1 MENNV
6 ENSRECSPENELK
19 TNRESSLENTQ
30 GCKGKTLLI
39 TGANGFIGK
48 NLTARLRA
56 MGGHTLLPFDL
67 DTPPEKLAEYAARA
81 DFVFHLAG
89 VNRPKDPAEFYAGN
103 RGFTEH
109 LLLLLEQAGSK
120 APVLVTSSTQAELDN
135 DYGKSKRE
143 AEALVFEH
151 EQKTGAP
158 ALVYRL
164 PGVFGKWCRPSYNS
178 VVATFCHNIAN
189 GLPIEVRD
197 PAYRFP
203 LVYVDDV
210 VDCFLAALDG
220 AAPRDRSIPGLCH
233 LTCDIYETAL
243 GALAETIQSFRD
255 SRNTIVVPDMG
266 DAFTKKLY
274 AAYLSYLPTDSFSYP
289 LEMHAD
295 ARGSFTEFL
304 RTPERG
310 QVSVNVAKPGVI
322 KGNHWHNTKN
332 EKFLVVRGEAVIRF
346 RRVGASEVYEYPVS
360 GERLEV
366 VDIPTGYTHSIEN
379 VGKEDLVTVMWA
391 NEPFDPEHPDT
402 FYEKV

>member
-1 MENNV
+1 MENN
-6 ENSRECSPENELK
+6 
-19 TNRESSLENTQ
+19 LENKQ
-30 GCKGKTLLI
+30 SRKGKTLLI

-56 MGGHTLLPFDL
+56 AGEHTLLPFDI

-109 LLLLLEQAGSK
+109 LLALLEEAGSK
-120 APVLVTSSTQAELDN
+120 APVLVTSSIQAGLEN

-233 LTCDIYETAL
+233 LTCDVYETTL
-243 GALAETIQSFRD
+243 GTLAETIRSFRE
-255 SRNTIVVPDMG
+255 SRETIAVPDVG
-266 DAFTKKLY
+266 DAFTRKLY
-274 AAYLSYLPTDSFSYP
+274 AAYLSYLPTDGFSYP
-289 LEMHAD
+289 LDMHTD

-310 QVSVNVAKPGVI
+310 QVSVNIAKPGIV

-332 EKFLVVRGEAVIRF
+332 EKFLVVRGEAAIRF
-346 RRVGASEVYEYPVS
+346 RRAGAGEVIEYRVS
-360 GERLEV
+360 GNRLEV
-366 VDIPTGYTHSIEN
+366 VDIPTGYTHNIEN
-379 VGKEDLVTVMWA
+379 VGEEDLVTVMWA
-391 NEPFDPEHPDT
+391 SEPFDPEHPDT